1 MKMAAINTNTSLNL
15 YRIMEKYVEYI
26 EQLNLNLEKDTDRS
40 VFFQEMIEMYQV
52 LSELTGTKEKELT
65 EEKMNSLVMSL
76 AYDIFFEIRKDA
88 YFIGMRNAV
97 KILVWRSGYLF
108 AMSPNILNDELT
120 AKLTTLLVTLIHY
133 DQKKYQKPDMELFE
147 KIMSTYAG
155 LDEWASCEV
164 TEKITEQFGTK
175 SIYMAAYAK
184 KSKVCSFGH
193 PVDSSI
199 IKILDNSM
207 VNGIFRSYVNINAD
221 AYMGQIL
228 ATGITVNEQ
237 NYPEINTIVDECVKT
252 LQIQRPYVVVSSQ
265 PGINAMTFGSD
276 EEPYLVLT
284 SLLVK
289 IMNQDQL
296 RFVIGHECGHIAMG
310 HVMYHSAVSIL
321 SLIGTKSLLIGKAA
335 VYALNAWS
343 RRSEIT
349 ADRAGLICCGN
360 VDTARKALIQLECA
374 YRNADDFDID
384 AYTQNSKDYLSK
396 GLLRKIGEYKSSHPL
411 TPKRIEAIT
420 EFAKSSKYYEAMM
433 LPAPKDAVTDEKL
446 TNKVEEILSVL

>member
-1 MKMAAINTNTSLNL
+1 MEVRNTNTSLNY
-15 YRIMEKYVEYI
+15 YRIMEKYVEYT
-26 EQLNLNLEKDTDRS
+26 EHLNLDLEKDTDRCLFS
-40 VFFQEMIEMYQV
+40 QEMMEMYQV
-52 LSELTGTKEKELT
+52 LCQLTGREEKELT
-65 EEKMNSLVMSL
+65 EEKMNILIMSL
-76 AYDIFFEIRKDA
+76 AYDIFTEIRKDA
-88 YFIGMRNAV
+88 CFIGMRNAV
-97 KILVWRSGYLF
+97 KTLVWRSGYLF
-108 AMSPNILNDELT
+108 VISPNILNDEMTGELV
-120 AKLTTLLVTLIHY
+120 KLLITLIHY
-133 DQKKYQKPDMELFE
+133 DQKKYQKPDVELFE

-155 LDEWASCEV
+155 LDETASYEV
-164 TEKITEQFGTK
+164 AKKITEQFDAESPCLT
-175 SIYMAAYAK
+175 IYAK
-184 KSKVCSFGH
+184 ESKVCSFGH
-193 PVDSSI
+193 PIDSGI
-199 IKILDNSM
+199 IKVLDNPM
-207 VNGIFRSYVNINAD
+207 VNGIFRSYVNLNAD

-237 NYPEINTIVDECVKT
+237 NYPEINKIVDECVST

-289 IMNQDQL
+289 IMSEDQL

-310 HVMYHSAVSIL
+310 HVMYHTAVSIL
-321 SLIGTKSLLIGKAA
+321 SLIGNKSLLVGKA
-335 VYALNAWS
+335 VGFALNAWS

-360 VDTARKALIQLECA
+360 VNVARKALIQLECA
-374 YRNADDFDID
+374 YRDANDFDID

-420 EFAKSSKYYEAMM
+420 EFAKSSKYYEAMI
-433 LPAPKDAVTDEKL
+433 LPVPKDAVTDEKL
-446 TNKVEEILSVL
+446 TSKVEGILSVL